1 MMMNRTIVIQ
11 VCSTANRFLLKNIV
25 LTIGFSFVHFA
36 DSDDESDCSELFE
49 KKQRD
54 DCNQPDSGFE
64 EKKVNILFFF
74 FGFSQF
80 NVNLFIYEK
89 TKWNVIYTNSITIEL
104 DTQMACALC

>member
-74 FGFSQF
+74 L
-80 NVNLFIYEK
+80 VLANLTLIYLF
-89 TKWNVIYTNSITIEL
+89 TKKQNG
-104 DTQMACALC
+104 M